1 MLKFRDWAADIEG
14 PKTARERQRI
24 GDIYI
29 NRNMIG
35 AVVGCGSD
43 YSHEDTER

>member
-1 MLKFRDWAADIEG
+1 MAVE
-14 PKTARERQRI
+14 TARERQRI

-35 AVVGCGSD
+35 AVVGRESMCTN
-43 YSHEDTER
+43 EDSQR

>member
-24 GDIYI
+24 GNIYI

-35 AVVGCGSD
+35 AVVGRGTMCT
-43 YSHEDTER
+43 HEDSQR